1 MNPFWTCELYDYI
14 QEEKRLFIYAID
26 KDTNRPIQIDAEQD
40 LDYFEDY
47 DNLTIFIEEKGK
59 VTQSTYK
66 NLLCTSNDLKSYSLL
81 LYFSFFAEWENPF
94 DLLFKI
100 EEKILESEASDAQ
113 LKQLLKLASME
124 NERLSKENELKKL
137 LDLKKV
143 WFKGMQISHLASS
156 VTYTYGL

>member
-1 MNPFWTCELYDYI
+1 MGPSNTPNQVNTLFGLQRMNPFWTCELYDYI
-14 QEEKRLFIYAID
+14 QEEKSLFIYAID

-47 DNLTIFIEEKGK
+47 DNLTIFIEEKG
-59 VTQSTYK
+59 
-66 NLLCTSNDLKSYSLL
+66 NLLYTSNDLKSYSLL

-113 LKQLLKLASME
+113 LKQL
-124 NERLSKENELKKL
+124 
-137 LDLKKV
+137 
-143 WFKGMQISHLASS
+143 Q
-156 VTYTYGL
+156 